1 VICFEIKYLIIMDS
15 VNILADIIG
24 IIGVSLVIQ
33 AYLLIQAGKV
43 TINSN
48 IYLYSNFFGSL
59 MILFS
64 LFFHWNLAS
73 VVIEVTWLLISTY
86 GIIRKLTQKA
96 KN

>member
-1 VICFEIKYLIIMDS
+1 MDS
-15 VNILADIIG
+15 VNILADIVG

-33 AYLLIQAGKV
+33 AYLLIQIGKV
-43 TINSN
+43 TIKSN

-59 MILFS
+59 MILVS

-73 VVIEVTWLLISTY
+73 VVIEVTWLLISIY
-86 GIIRKLTQKA
+86 GIIRKLTQKS